1 MVFEFCE
8 GGNLKTNLT
17 KNAMKWRSNL
27 SKYQAC
33 LDATKGIDCLHSHGF
48 IHRDIK
54 TENFFVGKRQVVKLG
69 DFGEATRV
77 RNHESTK
84 SKRMTILGTVAYMAP
99 ELVSAERYYNQS
111 IDIYALGVT
120 FWEIWSGED
129 PFDNCS
135 QFKIYERIKNGVI
148 LEIPED
154 FPKSLKDILLAS
166 WEADPAKRP
175 SSKELVLLIEA
186 AIEAQK
192 SLNMRNST
200 EMIEGTVP
208 EPLENTEY
216 KETEISEETK
226 EVVVNPIFLQISAP
240 APTVVTETKSSETS
254 VSLPERGI
262 PAADALEDVE

>member
-17 KNAMKWRSNL
+17 KNAMKWRSNI

-33 LDATKGIDCLHSHGF
+33 VDATKGIDCLHSHGF

-69 DFGEATRV
+69 DFGEATRI

-99 ELVSAERYYNQS
+99 ELVSAERYYNQA

-135 QFKIYERIKNGVI
+135 HFEIYERIKKGVI
-148 LEIPED
+148 LEIPEH
-154 FPKSLKDILLAS
+154 FPKALKEILLTT
-166 WEADPAKRP
+166 WEADAAKRP
-175 SSKELVLLIEA
+175 SSKELIVLLEA
-186 AIEAQK
+186 AVEAQR
-192 SLNMRNST
+192 SLNMRNSS
-200 EMIEGTVP
+200 EMVEGIDP
-208 EPLENTEY
+208 ETQENPEN
-216 KETEISEETK
+216 KVSEISEETK
-226 EVVVNPIFLQISAP
+226 EVVVNPIFQQLSSSPSAI
-240 APTVVTETKSSETS
+240 TELKSSDS
-254 VSLPERGI
+254 SDSLPARDI
-262 PAADALEDVE
+262 PDVSSLEVV